1 MAKTCPNHP
10 DAPAPTMCLQCHR
23 PICKACSLVSPQGI
37 FCSPECS
44 ILHRDAKSR
53 LQEAAPKSM
62 TRLETIL
69 KLMVAFVLICLGFGG
84 IHVAAE
90 RVPKLKK
97 IDLLGRVMEIG
108 KPPEKGLPLD

>member
-62 TRLETIL
+62 TRLETML
-69 KLMVAFVLICLGFGG
+69 KLLVAFVLICLGFGG
-84 IHVAAE
+84 IHMAAE
-90 RVPKLKK
+90 RVPQLRK
-97 IDLLGRVMEIG
+97 IDLLGRVTNAFQ
-108 KPPEKGLPLD
+108 PREKAYER

>member
-1 MAKTCPNHP
+1 MAKTCLNHP
-10 DAPAPTMCLQCHR
+10 DAPATTMCHQCHH

-53 LQEAAPKSM
+53 LQEKGPKEM

-69 KLMVAFVLICLGFGG
+69 KLLVAFVLICLGFGG
-84 IHVAAE
+84 IHMAAE

-97 IDLLGRVMEIG
+97 IDLIGRLTSVFQPRENTY
-108 KPPEKGLPLD
+108 ER